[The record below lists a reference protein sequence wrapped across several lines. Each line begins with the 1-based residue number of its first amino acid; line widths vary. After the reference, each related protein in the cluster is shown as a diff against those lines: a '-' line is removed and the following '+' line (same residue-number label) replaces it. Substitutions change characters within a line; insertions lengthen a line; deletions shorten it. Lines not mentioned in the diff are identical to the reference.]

1 MEKLMDAQNRYI
13 DTMFAKERAMWELW
27 KISQN
32 RQRKRAYKTK
42 RFIGSAPK

>member
-1 MEKLMDAQNRYI
+1 MDAQNRYI
-13 DTMFAKERAMWELW
+13 DTMFAKERAMW